1 MKFGAPEFIK
11 WLLLI
16 IPLVVLFIWMH
27 RQRAARLAK
36 LIASSAWETVI
47 PGHTRKSGLR
57 RMVLRMLALLCIGL
71 ALTRPQW
78 GSKWEEVKQRGLDII
93 VVLDTSKSMLT
104 EDIKPNR
111 LKQAQWAVRDFVKQL
126 KGDRI
131 GLVAFAGS
139 SFLQCP
145 VTIDYAAFIMMLDDL
160 YAGIIPRGGT
170 AIEQALKK
178 AADSFDA
185 KSEADRVILLITDGE
200 DLEGDPMRMAEQLR
214 KDNIKLFSIGVGT
227 LDGDLIPTSEGYVKN
242 PQGQVVKSSLNE
254 GLLEKL
260 ARETGGFYVRSAPG
274 DFGLDRIY
282 KLGIS
287 SLQRGEQETRLAK
300 VYEERFG
307 WFAAAALFFLLA
319 EGLFRPAA
327 ILVFLMLLS
336 APPANAVEW
345 AKAYKKGDYTNAFQS
360 LEKTVEKFPD
370 IGNYNRGNV
379 LYRQKD
385 FQSSE
390 KAFATAAALTQD
402 NKLKQKALYNR
413 GTALMAGTPSQ
424 TNAVYDIAMQAADL
438 FEQALGIDPKDDA
451 AKQNFERAINLAV
464 MTRINSATKLIQEA
478 DALLQEFKAKTAKE
492 NFTQAKTLLSP
503 VLADLSPDSQKA
515 QDLTRH
521 ANDQIKI
528 LENAVKDTQAEL
540 EKAKKAV
547 AAYEYKAAADLMM
560 KDTPARKWAFDL
572 DEKLAEE
579 FKQFNECNH
588 KVIEIVYPTN
598 PLKP

>member
-1 MKFGAPEFIK
+1 MRFGSPEFIK

-16 IPLVVLFIWMH
+16 LPLAGLFIWMH
-27 RQRAARLAK
+27 RRRAARLAR
-36 LIASSAWETVI
+36 LISSNVWKTVI
-47 PGHTRKSGLR
+47 PGFKTKRSGR
-57 RMVLRMLALLCIGL
+57 RTVLRLLALLCVGL

-78 GSKWEEVKQRGLDII
+78 GTRWEEVKQRGLDII
-93 VVLDTSKSMLT
+93 VVLDTSKSMLA

-111 LKQAQWAVRDFVKQL
+111 LKQAQWAVRDFVKHL

-145 VTIDYAAFIMMLDDL
+145 VTIDYAAFTMMLDDL

-178 AADSFDA
+178 AADSFD
-185 KSEADRVILLITDGE
+185 KESEADRVIILITDGE
-200 DLEGDPMRMAEQLR
+200 DHEGDPMRMAEQLR
-214 KDNIKLFSIGVGT
+214 KEHIKLFSIGVGT
-227 LDGDLIPTSEGYVKN
+227 LGGELVPTSEGYVKDSN
-242 PQGQVVKSSLNE
+242 GQVVKSSLNE

-287 SLQRGEQETRLAK
+287 SLQRDEQETRLAK

-307 WFAAAALFFLLA
+307 WFAAAALLFLLA

-327 ILVFLMLLS
+327 ILVFLMMFA
-336 APPANAVEW
+336 APQADASEW
-345 AKAYKKGDYTNAFQS
+345 AKAYKKGDYTNAFQT
-360 LEKTVEKFPD
+360 LEKTVSTFPD

-385 FQSSE
+385 FQGSE
-390 KAFATAAALTQD
+390 KAFATAAALTEN

-413 GTALMAGTPSQ
+413 GTALLAGATAQ
-424 TNAVYDIAMQAADL
+424 TNAVFDSAARAADL
-438 FEQALGIDPKDDA
+438 FEQALELNPKDEV

-464 MTRINSATKLIQEA
+464 SSRINSATRLIQGA
-478 DALLQEFKAKTAKE
+478 DALLKEFKAKTAKE
-492 NFTQAKTLLSP
+492 NYTQAKTLLAP
-503 VLADLSPDSQKA
+503 VLADLSPDSRTA

-521 ANDQIKI
+521 ATDQITM
-528 LENAVKDTQAEL
+528 LEQAVKDTQAEL
-540 EKAKKAV
+540 EAAKKAID
-547 AAYEYKAAADLMM
+547 AYEYKTAADIMLDD
-560 KDTPARKWAFDL
+560 KPARKWAFDL
-572 DEKLAEE
+572 DEKLAQE
-579 FKQFNECNH
+579 FQQFNENNH
-588 KVIEIVYPTN
+588 KVIEIVYPSN